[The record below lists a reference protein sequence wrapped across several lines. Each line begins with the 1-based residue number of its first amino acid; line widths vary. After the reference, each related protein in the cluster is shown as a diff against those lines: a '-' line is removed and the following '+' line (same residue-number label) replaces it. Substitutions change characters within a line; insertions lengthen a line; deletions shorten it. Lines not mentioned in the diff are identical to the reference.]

1 MVYYVV
7 STLVKEVKVVLD
19 RNQESAAL
27 VPDDS
32 DTLSQGELIQSRIV
46 DAAKL
51 ILTDAPSELVEG
63 VVLTDGK
70 VLWQSS
76 HGAYVG
82 KVQLPSDLIRIL
94 SVRESVIGSDR
105 EN

>member
-70 VLWQSS
+70 VLWQSAHS
-76 HGAYVG
+76 AYVG
-82 KVQLPSDLIRIL
+82 KIQLPSDLIRIL
-94 SVRESVIGSDR
+94 SVRVSDWIR
-105 EN
+105 PGKL